1 MKYLKMPGL
10 AGLMAAAMM
19 AFVGAGT
26 ASASGGVLC
35 STATNPCTSRWAVGS
50 VLDFTLKSG
59 TGSSIV
65 KETAPP
71 NGEGNTLDSCTGST
85 IKNKITS
92 NPGGAANGA
101 TGENQEITWTGC
113 SQTTKTTRLGKLRVT
128 SDGDGNG
135 WLIADEQIKWTTLV
149 FGFIDCEYGVES
161 GTTIGTIDEGNP
173 GTFTVNA
180 VVVLLN
186 NCFGGPTTALWTATY
201 TQTAPSGTTL
211 YVSTS

>member
-1 MKYLKMPGL
+1 MKYLKMLGL
-10 AGLMAAAMM
+10 AGLMAAALM

-50 VLDFTLKSG
+50 VLDFSLKTG
-59 TGSSIV
+59 TSALLV
-65 KETAPP
+65 ETAPP

-85 IKNKITS
+85 VKGKITS

-113 SQTTKTTRLGKLRVT
+113 TQTTKTTKLGKLRVT

-135 WLIADEQIKWTTLV
+135 LLVADEQIKVTVLV
-149 FGFIDCEYGVES
+149 FGFIDCEYGVEP

-173 GTFTVNA
+173 GTFTANA
-180 VVVLLN
+180 VATLLN
-186 NCFGGPTTALWTATY
+186 NCFGGPKTALWTATY
-201 TQTAPSGTTL
+201 TQTAPAGTTL